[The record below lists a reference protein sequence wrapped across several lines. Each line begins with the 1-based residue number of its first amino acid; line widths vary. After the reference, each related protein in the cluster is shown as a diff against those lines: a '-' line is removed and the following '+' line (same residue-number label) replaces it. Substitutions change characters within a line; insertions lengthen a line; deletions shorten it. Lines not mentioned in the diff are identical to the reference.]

1 MHKQR
6 EPASHV
12 PYRGKLVKFA
22 SKMPVST
29 RLLSLLPFGQVD
41 IRDLLSSDG
50 HLTTRGCFNNS
61 RIARVVIDCA
71 SRRRVAGMTP
81 VYSSTFQTPVV
92 TGCHAAEPLRPFTY
106 GWKRLARTWGM
117 QQITERRVGNTG
129 CKLSVRT
136 LAVLERPPPASLVR
150 NRVPSQRS
158 RIATRRQALLQESI
172 LETTP
177 SQTSADGRLTCTVAN
192 LFNAFPSCQLRRFH
206 YRWFVLLA
214 SLVQLGQ
221 HHAWRWHAVHSIC
234 FK

>member
-1 MHKQR
+1 M
-6 EPASHV
+6 

-22 SKMPVST
+22 SILAVKSST
-29 RLLSLLPFGQVD
+29 QPPSFGQVD
-41 IRDLLSSDG
+41 VEIRDLLSGDG
-50 HLTTRGCFNNS
+50 HLSTRGCFYNS

-71 SRRRVAGMTP
+71 SRRPVAGMTP

-92 TGCHAAEPLRPFTY
+92 TGSHAAEPLRPFTY

-117 QQITERRVGNTG
+117 QQITERRSGNTG

-150 NRVPSQRS
+150 NRVPSQHS
-158 RIATRRQALLQESI
+158 KIATRRQALLQESI

-177 SQTSADGRLTCTVAN
+177 SQTNADGRLTVAIS
-192 LFNAFPSCQLRRFH
+192 FKAFTTGQLRRFQ
-206 YRWFVLLA
+206 YRGSVFLA

-221 HHAWRWHAVHSIC
+221 HHAWCWHAVHSIC